1 MRWGLFHVFLL
12 EQKTSSPVETVR
24 ATHARPCHCFP
35 SVTFPNPR
43 SYPDSSTERETETKF
58 TNRMCPWGRP
68 SKGAPFLLLHSRSLF
83 GTQESGL
90 SSHFPRLTEIK
101 HMLMRTLA
109 LFYPKENASPRI
121 YKSLWN
127 CIEFHG
133 TLKPRIGPKTK
144 TGQVS

>member
-1 MRWGLFHVFLL
+1 MRCGLFHLFLV
-12 EQKTSSPVETVR
+12 EQKTSSPAETVR
-24 ATHARPCHCFP
+24 ATHAQHSRCFP
-35 SVTFPNPR
+35 SVTFPNPH

-58 TNRMCPWGRP
+58 TKRMCPWGRP
-68 SKGAPFLLLHSRSLF
+68 SKGAPFLRHSSLF

-90 SSHFPRLTEIK
+90 SSHFPKLTEIK
-101 HMLMRTLA
+101 HTLMRTLA
-109 LFYPKENASPRI
+109 LFFPTENTSPRI

-133 TLKPRIGPKTK
+133 TLEPRIGPKTK